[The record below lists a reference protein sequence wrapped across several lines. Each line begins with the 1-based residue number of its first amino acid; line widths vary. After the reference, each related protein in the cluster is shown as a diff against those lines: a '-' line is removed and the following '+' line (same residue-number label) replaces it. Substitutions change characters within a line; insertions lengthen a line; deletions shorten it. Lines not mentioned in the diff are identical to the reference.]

1 MKRIIFLVLCVLLI
15 GFSLAPTGFAAE
27 NEREDYED
35 GSYLIIS
42 YSSGIIVEVVGPE
55 GESDEGSSEEDAK
68 SFISRIIDFLKKI
81 IALIFGKSTAEEEE
95 SKVKSV
101 SKTKYARYYSSDGEL
116 LWYVCL
122 KGYFTFDGEK
132 SECTD
137 ASVFYDIT
145 DSDWKILSCQASE
158 SGNTAR
164 GEFEMKQY
172 KLGVPLKTVK
182 KILTL
187 TCDAEGKVE

>member
-1 MKRIIFLVLCVLLI
+1 MKRIISIVLCVLLI
-15 GFSLAPTGFAAE
+15 GFSLAPAGFAAE
-27 NEREDYED
+27 DEREDYED
-35 GSYLIIS
+35 GSYLIVS
-42 YSSGIIVEVVGPE
+42 CNSGIVEDNVGTD
-55 GESDEGSSEEDAK
+55 GESEGGSSQESAK

-81 IALIFGKSTAEEEE
+81 IALIFGKSSPEEE
-95 SKVKSV
+95 SKEKSIL
-101 SKTKYARYYSSDGEL
+101 KTKYARYYSSDGEL

-122 KGYFTFDGEK
+122 RGSFTFDGEK
-132 SECTD
+132 AECTD
-137 ASVFYDIT
+137 ASVFHSIY
-145 DSDWKILSCQASE
+145 DSDWKLLSSQSSK
-158 SGNTAR
+158 SGNTAS